1 LLHLHSIC
9 TGVLTLDS
17 ADELGE
23 VGVGLVTKHHPTR
36 FPCAFIRP
44 KKGAIV
50 AKLADRIQEAF
61 KPSLDPDEQLLSVGQ
76 VTSGPLIGQAFLAIV
91 FLKFWWVGITQKR
104 AIFVRLT
111 AMSGKPDESTRV
123 ATPLSNLKLD
133 GKNIAVIAPQDGLP
147 SSFKL
152 YFGVKRVTGLDKDEF
167 KANLAGR

>member
-1 LLHLHSIC
+1 M
-9 TGVLTLDS
+9 TLDS
-17 ADELGE
+17 ADELGD

-36 FPCAFIRP
+36 FPCAFIGP

-61 KPSLDPDEQLLSVGQ
+61 KPGLDPDEQLLSVGQ
-76 VTSGPLIGQAFLAIV
+76 VTSGPMSTGMSFILTGGIGYMLFV
-91 FLKFWWVGITQKR
+91 KSWWVGVTQKR

-111 AMSGKPDESTRV
+111 AMSKPDESTRV

-133 GKNIAVIAPQDGLP
+133 GKNIAVIAPQDGMP
-147 SSFKL
+147 SSFKFH
-152 YFGVKRVTGLDKDEF
+152 FGAKRVTGLDMDEF

>member
-1 LLHLHSIC
+1 MRN
-9 TGVLTLDS
+9 G
-17 ADELGE
+17 
-23 VGVGLVTKHHPTR
+23 TR
-36 FPCAFIRP
+36 TQLCSHEISYAFIGL

-76 VTSGPLIGQAFLAIV
+76 VTSGPMSSAKAMILTGGIGYLLFV
-91 FLKFWWVGITQKR
+91 KSWWVGVTQKR

-111 AMSGKPDESTRV
+111 AMSKPDESTRV

-152 YFGVKRVTGLDKDEF
+152 YFGAKRVTGLDKDEF